1 MAGKLRKALR
11 KIGGGM
17 KKVIRTVAKPFKK
30 VMGFMGRLGWVG
42 TLAMMIAMP
51 YISGFWG
58 TITEGISAGIGGA
71 AADAA
76 TQEAMKL
83 ASQEAIK
90 QATIEGVSQEAIKKA
105 GVEASKAAAKK
116 AATTVGEK
124 IGSRFISETG
134 KATGLFAKGPMAKAL
149 GYTLKSMQ
157 IGISGIGKVYSK
169 LTDLVTAGVDFIAQP
184 LMKEGMSFTDSMSTW
199 VGDRFNE
206 ARSAMGMKTSKG
218 WSPATTKTASV
229 ANPDEVD
236 FTTTDSAVKTTTP
249 KSKTDLKA
257 SSTVDA
263 EILTDQSLEKAD
275 IGNLKDKTQDDYL
288 KKERNLLDA
297 ESSIT
302 RQTSENMHLISDDGT
317 IVDIYGNPV
326 VDLTTVDESLLAMQ
340 KGEDDLGFFQKGWQ
354 NLKESAGETWR
365 GKYEQQPIYVAT
377 GIDDDRIYLDFDGK
391 PLPKG
396 LKQTGV
402 ETIKTPGVQG
412 YIRDPE
418 KIVKKGAEYAMGE
431 VEDYLDPQRLIQD
444 KIDETIGLKKDQQ
457 VTIVQEYKPA
467 NTLIDMPEGYARL
480 PDLPESNYLAIANHT
495 RNINNGDYFASPY
508 DYKVGEE
515 TKPYALPGYFG
526 SSAVG

>member
-30 VMGFMGRLGWVG
+30 VMGFIGRLGWVG

-83 ASQEAIK
+83 AATEATAAAAAEGATVEVAK
-90 QATIEGVSQEAIKKA
+90 QA

-157 IGISGIGKVYSK
+157 IGISGIGKVYST

-184 LMKEGMSFTDSMSTW
+184 LMKEGMSFTDSISTW

-218 WSPATTKTASV
+218 YVPGKGKTAAV
-229 ANPDEVD
+229 ADANKVD
-236 FTTTDSAVKTTTP
+236 FTTTDSAVKTTIP

-257 SSTVDA
+257 SVTVDD

-365 GKYEQQPIYVAT
+365 GKYEQQPIYAQNPDGSYIVGKDNRAIVIGQKDVWRE
-377 GIDDDRIYLDFDGK
+377 GI
-391 PLPKG
+391 
-396 LKQTGV
+396 
-402 ETIKTPGVQG
+402 QG
-412 YIRDPE
+412 HIRDPE

-431 VEDYLDPQRLIQD
+431 VEDYLDPQRVIQD
-444 KIDETIGLKKDQQ
+444 KIDEITGLKKEQQ
-457 VTIVQEYKPA
+457 VTIIKEYPPP

-495 RNINNGDYFASPY
+495 RNINNNEYYASPY

-515 TKPYALPGYFG
+515 TKPYALPGY
-526 SSAVG
+526 VG

>member
-1 MAGKLRKALR
+1 MAGPLRKAIR

-157 IGISGIGKVYSK
+157 IGISGIGKVYSR

-218 WSPATTKTASV
+218 YVPGKGKTAAV
-229 ANPDEVD
+229 ADANKVD
-236 FTTTDSAVKTTTP
+236 FTTTDSTVKTTIP

-263 EILTDQSLEKAD
+263 EILTEQSLEKAD

-365 GKYEQQPIYVAT
+365 GKYEQQPIYAQNPDGSYIVGEDNRAIVT
-377 GIDDDRIYLDFDGK
+377 GQKDVWREGI
-391 PLPKG
+391 
-396 LKQTGV
+396 
-402 ETIKTPGVQG
+402 QG

-467 NTLIDMPEGYARL
+467 NTLINMPEGYARL
-480 PDLPESNYLAIANHT
+480 PDLPGVTDYLAIANHT
-495 RNINNGDYFASPY
+495 NNINNGDYFASPY

-515 TKPYALPGYFG
+515 TKPYALPGY
-526 SSAVG
+526 VG